1 MPPLDELVDDDVLD
15 EVEELVEEDVD
26 VELVVP
32 KLDEVTP
39 PDEVDVEVDV
49 DEVDGVPPEDVE
61 CAPPEELDDEEEDD
75 EEDELELDEEV
86 VEELISAPP
95 VDVEVDDPPDPPDP
109 PEDVLEEPP
118 VLEVEPPLVEVEPP
132 LLVEETTTLPPL
144 LPPPLPPKNPPK
156 KPPPPKPPLPPT
168 KTGPPPLPP
177 MGGNSAIGGMGSGVV
192 VVVTVALPQVVTV
205 RATRRLTLRTG
216 AWRACAR
223 TGAFTR
229 CVGAWCG
236 RSAMWTAPPPTIA
249 PPQAHAHNLAKAI
262 RTDIATTLHSNVSD
276 AVNIGRSCIGG
287 LHIEAQIIGMTAM
300 ALTFFRPLIFLRGQ
314 NICKSVSL
322 MSRIETRGTKLV

>member
-32 KLDEVTP
+32 KLDEVTA

-49 DEVDGVPPEDVE
+49 EEVEGVPPDDVE
-61 CAPPEELDDEEEDD
+61 CAPPEELDDDEEDD
-75 EEDELELDEEV
+75 EEEELELDEEV

-95 VDVEVDDPPDPPDP
+95 VDVDVDDPPDPP
-109 PEDVLEEPP
+109 EEVLE
-118 VLEVEPPLVEVEPP
+118 EPPLVEVEPP

-144 LPPPLPPKNPPK
+144 LPPPLPPKKPPK
-156 KPPPPKPPLPPT
+156 NPPPKPPLPPT

-205 RATRRLTLRTG
+205 RTTRRLTLRTG

-236 RSAMWTAPPPTIA
+236 RSAIWTAPPPTIA
-249 PPQAHAHNLAKAI
+249 PPHAHAHNLAKAI
-262 RTDIATTLHSNVSD
+262 RTDIATTLHSDMSD
-276 AVNIGRSCIGG
+276 AVNIGRSRTGG
-287 LHIEAQIIGMTAM
+287 LHIEAQNIAMTAM
-300 ALTFFRPLIFLRGQ
+300 ALTFFRPFISLREA

-322 MSRIETRGTKLV
+322 MSRIETRGP

>member
-1 MPPLDELVDDDVLD
+1 MPPLDELVDDEVLD

-32 KLDEVTP
+32 KLDEVTA

-49 DEVDGVPPEDVE
+49 EEVEGVPPDDVE
-61 CAPPEELDDEEEDD
+61 CAPPEELDDDEEDD
-75 EEDELELDEEV
+75 EEEELELDEEV

-95 VDVEVDDPPDPPDP
+95 VDVDVDDPPDP
-109 PEDVLEEPP
+109 PEDVLE
-118 VLEVEPPLVEVEPP
+118 EPPLVEVEPP

-156 KPPPPKPPLPPT
+156 NPPPPKPPLPPT

-205 RATRRLTLRTG
+205 RTTRRLTLRTG

-236 RSAMWTAPPPTIA
+236 RSAIWTAPPPTIA
-249 PPQAHAHNLAKAI
+249 PPHAHAHNLAKAI
-262 RTDIATTLHSNVSD
+262 RTDIATTLHSDMSD
-276 AVNIGRSCIGG
+276 AVNIGRSRTGG
-287 LHIEAQIIGMTAM
+287 LHIEAQNIAMTAM
-300 ALTFFRPLIFLRGQ
+300 ALTFFRPFISLREA

-322 MSRIETRGTKLV
+322 MSRIETRGP